1 MQVNISP
8 TEQIDLLLGLIHAD
22 LLFCESACQDK
33 VLATDW
39 VCPSCPFQK
48 VDSQQCAV
56 WLTP

>member
-22 LLFCESACQDK
+22 LLLCESACQDK

-56 WLTP
+56 W